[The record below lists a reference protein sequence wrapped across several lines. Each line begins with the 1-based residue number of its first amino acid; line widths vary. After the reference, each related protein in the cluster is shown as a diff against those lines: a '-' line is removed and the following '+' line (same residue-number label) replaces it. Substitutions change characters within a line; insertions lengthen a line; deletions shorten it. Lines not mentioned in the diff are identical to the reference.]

1 MTPVRTS
8 VARSESTPVRPIFA
22 NMAVI
27 AANTAE
33 SNAQKNH
40 VVLLSIE
47 SVSTPSVSGA
57 IV

>member
-1 MTPVRTS
+1 
-8 VARSESTPVRPIFA
+8 
-22 NMAVI
+22 MAVI

-47 SVSTPSVSGA
+47 SVSTPSLSGA